1 MNNDINKNRAKIDS
15 IDDEIVKLFAD
26 RMEIVADIA
35 KAKADSG
42 LQTRDNARE
51 ESILKRVCGSVKQDI
66 KVYTKLL
73 FEQIF
78 ENSRAYQNNF
88 GVPKSQMSIDILNA
102 IQEEYNIPCD
112 ASVCCQGIEGAYSS
126 LACKRIFELPNI
138 NYVKSFE
145 NVFDAVNKGLCEYGI
160 LPIENSTAGS
170 VDAVYD
176 LMKKHNCYIVKSIK
190 LPITHCLWGV
200 AGSTIDDV
208 KKIYSH
214 EQAIN
219 QCSEFIESLPN
230 VKVCSDINTAT
241 AAENVAKLKDKSV
254 MAIASREAGET
265 YGLKLIKSSIQNNMY
280 NYTRFICIAKDLHI
294 VKNASKISLMMNLPH
309 KRGSLAKVLS
319 LLNTNNVNITK
330 LESRPITGTDF
341 EFMFYFDF
349 DADISDIKVIN
360 MLEQL
365 EQTSDNL
372 TFLGAYSEA

>member
-1 MNNDINKNRAKIDS
+1 MNNEINNSRAKIDN
-15 IDDEIVKLFAD
+15 IDDELVKLFAE
-26 RMEIVADIA
+26 RMNIVADIA
-35 KAKADSG
+35 KSKCDSG
-42 LQTRDNARE
+42 VPVRDNARE
-51 ESILKRVCGSVKQDI
+51 ESILKRVCGSVGQDI
-66 KVYTKLL
+66 KVYTKQL

-88 GVPKSQMSIDILNA
+88 ALPKSQMAMSILDA
-102 IQEEYNIPCD
+102 IKEDYKIPCD
-112 ASVCCQGIEGAYSS
+112 ANVCCQGIEGAYSS

-138 NYVKSFE
+138 SYVKSFE

-176 LMKKHNCYIVKSIK
+176 LMKKYNCYIVKSIK

-200 AGSTIDDV
+200 QGATIDDV
-208 KKIYSH
+208 TEIYSH

-219 QCSEFIESLPN
+219 QCSEFIQGLKN
-230 VKVCSDINTAT
+230 VKIYSGVNTAVS
-241 AAENVAKLKDKSV
+241 AENVAKLNDKKV
-254 MAIASREAGET
+254 MAIASREAGEM
-265 YGLKLIKSSIQNNMY
+265 YGLKLIKSAIQNNMY

-294 VKNASKISLMMNLPH
+294 LKNATKLSLMINLPH

-330 LESRPITGTDF
+330 LESRPIAGTDF

-365 EQTSDNL
+365 EQSSDNL
-372 TFLGAYSEA
+372 TFLGAYLEV

>member
-1 MNNDINKNRAKIDS
+1 MNNDINKNRAEIDT
-15 IDDEIVKLFAD
+15 IDDKIVKLFAE
-26 RMEIVADIA
+26 RMEIVANIA
-35 KAKADSG
+35 KAKSESRIPV
-42 LQTRDNARE
+42 RDIARE
-51 ESILKRVCGSVKQDI
+51 EAILKRVCGSVEQDI

-78 ENSRAYQNNF
+78 ENSRAYQNTF
-88 GVPKSQMSIDILNA
+88 GLPKSKMALSIMDA
-102 IQEEYNIPCD
+102 IEEDYNLTCD

-126 LACKRIFELPNI
+126 LACKRLFELPNI
-138 NYVKSFE
+138 SYVKSFE

-190 LPITHCLWGV
+190 LPISHCLWGV
-200 AGSTIDDV
+200 QGASIDDV
-208 KKIYSH
+208 KEIYSH
-214 EQAIN
+214 EQAIS
-219 QCSEFIESLPN
+219 QCSEFIQGLKN
-230 VKVCSDINTAT
+230 VKIYSGVNTAVS
-241 AAENVAKLKDKSV
+241 AENVAKLNDKKV
-254 MAIASREAGET
+254 MAIASREAGEM
-265 YGLKLIKSSIQNNMY
+265 YGLKLIKSAIQNNTY
-280 NYTRFICIAKDLHI
+280 NYTRFICIAKNIHI
-294 VKNASKISLMMNLPH
+294 VKNATKISLMINLPH

-330 LESRPITGTDF
+330 LESRPITGTNF

-365 EQTSDNL
+365 EQSSDNL
-372 TFLGAYSEA
+372 TFLGAYLEA